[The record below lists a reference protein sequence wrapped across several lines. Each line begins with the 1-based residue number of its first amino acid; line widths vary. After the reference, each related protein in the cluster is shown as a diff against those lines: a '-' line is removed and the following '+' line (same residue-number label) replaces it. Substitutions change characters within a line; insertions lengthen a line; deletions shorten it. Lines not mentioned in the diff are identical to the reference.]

1 MYSDDEAAALYDV
14 LNTWGPSEDFYLTL
28 VPVVC

>member
-14 LNTWGPSEDFYLTL
+14 LDAWGPSNDFYLSL
-28 VPVVC
+28 VIDA